1 VSKLDRFRVVRAHG
15 RDIGFE
21 DVDLGAPARKTRGKT
36 GGFAQVPLDEA
47 PDFAKATGTPGA
59 TVWVLLFYM
68 AWKTRSQTFSLS
80 NETLAQ
86 YGVSRWT
93 KRRVLARLERAGL
106 IKIQQRGHHAVTV
119 TMLSKPKPPES
130 K

>member
-1 VSKLDRFRVVRAHG
+1 MSKWDRFRVVRAHG
-15 RDIGFE
+15 TDVRVE
-21 DVDLGAPARKTRGKT
+21 DVDRDPAARKTRDKR

-59 TVWVLLFYM
+59 MVWVLLFYM
-68 AWKTRSQTFSLS
+68 AWKTRSQTFPLF
-80 NETLAQ
+80 NEMLAQ

-106 IKIQQRGHHAVTV
+106 IEIRQRGHQAVTV

-130 K
+130 Q